1 MNIGLRIN
9 RATGQFMRAG
19 LPGGST
25 EKRLTG
31 VSPNAKKS
39 AGESSQMPGPSLRMR
54 MAEMNQAQSTLPQG
68 KREILF
74 DAASGTSF
82 DAQRVSRSAASAQ
95 KKMKK
100 LQYNF
105 KLISSQIMRAKTSSS
120 AAKAVSSAKRMV
132 AQLRRKRKSGEY
144 DDEELEAAIMHAQAM
159 ERVARKHV
167 KNLQQEERV
176 ERGMKATED
185 PLPEEEREVAEDAFE
200 DAVSEFGDDFSE
212 DPEELTEQL
221 SEELAQIQEELSGS
235 MEDIS
240 QELSEELAQLMQEYE
255 DMMSETMEDLGGDL
269 LESLSVVD
277 TDMEPEDLK
286 ALKQKHRAKEMQ
298 EIAKADAKYLKAIFQ
313 KYAAERQ
320 QAASG
325 VNRIMGG
332 AVGATGGV
340 GRIISAAGAVNGGS
354 GAMSQTAASS
364 VSAPASAAVSAEG
377 GSVDV
382 SV

>member
-9 RATGQFMRAG
+9 HATGQFMSTG
-19 LPGGST
+19 LPGSSG
-25 EKRLTG
+25 EKRLMG
-31 VSPNAKKS
+31 ISSNAKKMV
-39 AGESSQMPGPSLRMR
+39 GESTQMPSPSLRMR

-68 KREILF
+68 KREVVF
-74 DAASGTSF
+74 DPASGTSF
-82 DAQRVSRSAASAQ
+82 DAQRMSRSAASAQ

-159 ERVARKHV
+159 ERVAKKHV

-185 PLPEEEREVAEDAFE
+185 PLPEEECEAAEDAFE
-200 DAVSEFGDDFSE
+200 EAVSGSGDDILQG
-212 DPEELTEQL
+212 PAELTEQL
-221 SEELAQIQEELSGS
+221 SEELARIQEELSGS

-240 QELSEELAQLMQEYE
+240 QQLSEEMAQLMQEYQ

-269 LESLSVVD
+269 LESLSAVD
-277 TDMEPEDLK
+277 MDMEPEDLK
-286 ALKQKHRAKEMQ
+286 ALKQKHRAKELQ

-325 VNRIMGG
+325 VNRIMGS

-340 GRIISAAGAVNGGS
+340 DRIISAVGAVNGGS
-354 GAMSQTAASS
+354 GAMPQTAASS
-364 VSAPASAAVSAEG
+364 VSAPVPAEG